1 MVKLDFY
8 DPSGGIEVTQ
18 PHAPRLD
25 SLAGKRIGVV
35 TNEQWQAF
43 RTLPLLKKLFE
54 QDFHSKFAIQLGIP
68 TFENGPHTS
77 SGDFAENLV
86 AMSFLRTRIGNRRR
100 LVTG

>member
-18 PHAPRLD
+18 THAPRLP
-25 SLAGKRIGVV
+25 SLAGKRIGIV

-54 QDFHSKFAIQLGIP
+54 QDFPGIEILP
-68 TFENGPHTS
+68 LDAFPQGNALIGEEETAKLVKQ
-77 SGDFAENLV
+77 SGVDAV
-86 AMSFLRTRIGNRRR
+86 IIGNAA
-100 LVTG
+100 

>member
-25 SLAGKRIGVV
+25 ALAGKRIGIV

-54 QDFHSKFAIQLGIP
+54 QDFPGTEVLAIDAFPQGNAL
-68 TFENGPHTS
+68 
-77 SGDFAENLV
+77 
-86 AMSFLRTRIGNRRR
+86 IGEEETAR
-100 LVTG
+100 LVRNSGVDAVIVGNAA

>member
-18 PHAPRLD
+18 PHAPRLA
-25 SLAGKRIGVV
+25 SLTGKRIGIV

-54 QDFHSKFAIQLGIP
+54 QDFPGIEVLP
-68 TFENGPHTS
+68 IDAFPQGNARISTEETAKLVRD
-77 SGDFAENLV
+77 SGVDAV
-86 AMSFLRTRIGNRRR
+86 IIGNAA
-100 LVTG
+100 

>member
-8 DPSGGIEVTQ
+8 DPSGGIEITQ

-25 SLAGKRIGVV
+25 TLAGKRIGIV

-54 QDFHSKFAIQLGIP
+54 QDFPGIEVLSID
-68 TFENGPHTS
+68 TFPQGNALIGDEETAKLVKK
-77 SGDFAENLV
+77 SGVDAV
-86 AMSFLRTRIGNRRR
+86 IIGNAA
-100 LVTG
+100 